1 MNLLYKYF
9 RIFLQH
15 WLRGH
20 SNQSI
25 PREFKERN
33 CKRKIPGEYCCFRQC
48 TVSVT
53 LLHKSILVSN
63 SSKKKGEDMYGDPLL
78 PIKKKIEIMKK

>member
-53 LLHKSILVSN
+53 LLHIGIKQFQ
-63 SSKKKGEDMYGDPLL
+63 KKRREDMYGDPLL